1 MLHFVSL
8 RYKRRLVMK
17 NLGLFII
24 GKLISVFGSA
34 IYTFAIG
41 LYVLK
46 QTGSGFSFALTLFV
60 GLIPTIIFSPVAGYM
75 SDRFDKKKI
84 VVFMDFANGMM
95 FLTLFLLTLK
105 FELNQPMI
113 YISTFMTTVFTTF
126 FGIAFEAAK
135 TNLVA
140 DEKLMS
146 INSLSKVIDSTAL
159 ILAPVLGGLIF
170 AFTDIKTFILI
181 NAVCFIFSAG
191 IETMIDFNYNVK
203 STAEINDDGGF
214 VEDIKDGLTYIRK
227 SSEIVK
233 MINVLVILNFFISF
247 SVTVP
252 LPYIINNLLNLSSNQ
267 YGIIQGAFPVG
278 MILGAVVV
286 GKIIE
291 KIDYMKLLIFSSIT
305 LSVAIALLGLPLVLA
320 DASSLVYMIYYI
332 SIMVIFGIAI
342 SFIDVPILWLMQKSI
357 PDNLRGKVLSISM
370 SIVKLI
376 APLGLVISGM
386 IINSV
391 PVYIMTFAGGG
402 ILMLS
407 NLMILNQKNK
417 PA

>member
-1 MLHFVSL
+1 ML
-8 RYKRRLVMK
+8 Y
-17 NLGLFII
+17 LGLLII
-24 GKLISVFGSA
+24 AKLISVFGSA

-95 FLTLFLLTLK
+95 FLILFLLKLK

-135 TNLVA
+135 PNLVA

-191 IETMIDFNYNVK
+191 IETMIDFNYNIK

-320 DASSLVYMIYYI
+320 DASSLAYMIYYI

>member
-1 MLHFVSL
+1 
-8 RYKRRLVMK
+8 MK

-84 VVFMDFANGMM
+84 VVSMDFANGMM
-95 FLTLFLLTLK
+95 FLILFLFTLK

-135 TNLVA
+135 PNLVA

-146 INSLSKVIDSTAL
+146 INSLSKAIDSTAL

-278 MILGAVVV
+278 MILGAVAV

-320 DASSLVYMIYYI
+320 DASSLAYMIYYI

>member
-1 MLHFVSL
+1 
-8 RYKRRLVMK
+8 MK

>member
-1 MLHFVSL
+1 
-8 RYKRRLVMK
+8 MK

-84 VVFMDFANGMM
+84 VVSMDFANGMM
-95 FLTLFLLTLK
+95 FLILFLFTLK

-135 TNLVA
+135 PNLVA

-191 IETMIDFNYNVK
+191 IETMIDFNYNIK
-203 STAEINDDGGF
+203 STVEINDDGGF

-278 MILGAVVV
+278 MILGAVAV

-320 DASSLVYMIYYI
+320 DASSLAYMIYYI

>member
-1 MLHFVSL
+1 
-8 RYKRRLVMK
+8 MK

-84 VVFMDFANGMM
+84 VVSMDFANGMM
-95 FLTLFLLTLK
+95 FLILFLLTLK

-135 TNLVA
+135 PNLVA

-146 INSLSKVIDSTAL
+146 INSLSKVIDSTSL

-191 IETMIDFNYNVK
+191 IETMIDFNYNIK

-320 DASSLVYMIYYI
+320 DASSLAYMIYYI

>member
-1 MLHFVSL
+1 
-8 RYKRRLVMK
+8 
-17 NLGLFII
+17 
-24 GKLISVFGSA
+24 
-34 IYTFAIG
+34 
-41 LYVLK
+41 
-46 QTGSGFSFALTLFV
+46 
-60 GLIPTIIFSPVAGYM
+60 
-75 SDRFDKKKI
+75 
-84 VVFMDFANGMM
+84 
-95 FLTLFLLTLK
+95 
-105 FELNQPMI
+105 
-113 YISTFMTTVFTTF
+113 
-126 FGIAFEAAK
+126 
-135 TNLVA
+135 
-140 DEKLMS
+140 
-146 INSLSKVIDSTAL
+146 
-159 ILAPVLGGLIF
+159 
-170 AFTDIKTFILI
+170 
-181 NAVCFIFSAG
+181 
-191 IETMIDFNYNVK
+191 MIDFNYNVK

-320 DASSLVYMIYYI
+320 DASSLAYMIYYI

>member
-1 MLHFVSL
+1 
-8 RYKRRLVMK
+8 MK

-95 FLTLFLLTLK
+95 FLILFVLTLK

-135 TNLVA
+135 PNLVA

-170 AFTDIKTFILI
+170 AFTDIQTFILI

-191 IETMIDFNYNVK
+191 IETMIDFNYNIK

-227 SSEIVK
+227 SSEIIK

-305 LSVAIALLGLPLVLA
+305 LSVAIAFLGLPLVLA
-320 DASSLVYMIYYI
+320 DASSLAYMIYYI

>member
-1 MLHFVSL
+1 
-8 RYKRRLVMK
+8 MK

-95 FLTLFLLTLK
+95 FLILFVLTLK

-135 TNLVA
+135 PNLVA

-191 IETMIDFNYNVK
+191 IETMIDFNHNIK

-320 DASSLVYMIYYI
+320 DASSLAYMIYYI

>member
-1 MLHFVSL
+1 
-8 RYKRRLVMK
+8 MK

-95 FLTLFLLTLK
+95 FLILFVLTLK

-135 TNLVA
+135 PNLVA

-170 AFTDIKTFILI
+170 ALTDIKTFILI

-191 IETMIDFNYNVK
+191 IETMIDFNYNIK

-320 DASSLVYMIYYI
+320 DASSLAYMIYYI

-391 PVYIMTFAGGG
+391 PVYIMTFSGGG

>member
-1 MLHFVSL
+1 
-8 RYKRRLVMK
+8 MK

-84 VVFMDFANGMM
+84 VVSMDFANGMM
-95 FLTLFLLTLK
+95 FLILFVLTLK

-135 TNLVA
+135 PNLVA

-146 INSLSKVIDSTAL
+146 INSLSKAIDSTAL

-191 IETMIDFNYNVK
+191 IETMIDFNYNIK
-203 STAEINDDGGF
+203 STVEINDDGGF

-247 SVTVP
+247 SVTEP

-320 DASSLVYMIYYI
+320 DASSLAYMIYYI

>member
-1 MLHFVSL
+1 
-8 RYKRRLVMK
+8 MK

-84 VVFMDFANGMM
+84 VVSMDFANGMM
-95 FLTLFLLTLK
+95 FLILFLLTLK

-135 TNLVA
+135 PNLVA

-191 IETMIDFNYNVK
+191 IETMIDFNYNIK

-278 MILGAVVV
+278 MILGAVAV

-320 DASSLVYMIYYI
+320 DATSLAYMIYYI

>member
-1 MLHFVSL
+1 
-8 RYKRRLVMK
+8 MK

-84 VVFMDFANGMM
+84 VVSMDFANGMM
-95 FLTLFLLTLK
+95 FLILFVLTLK

-135 TNLVA
+135 PNLVA

-181 NAVCFIFSAG
+181 NAVCFIFSAV
-191 IETMIDFNYNVK
+191 IETMIDFNYNIK
-203 STAEINDDGGF
+203 STVEINDDGGF
-214 VEDIKDGLTYIRK
+214 LEDIKDGLTYIRR

-320 DASSLVYMIYYI
+320 DASSLAYMIYYI

>member
-1 MLHFVSL
+1 
-8 RYKRRLVMK
+8 MK

-84 VVFMDFANGMM
+84 VVFMDFSNGMM
-95 FLTLFLLTLK
+95 FLILFMLTLK

-135 TNLVA
+135 PNLVA

-170 AFTDIKTFILI
+170 AFTDIKTFILM
-181 NAVCFIFSAG
+181 NTVCFIFSAG
-191 IETMIDFNYNVK
+191 IETMIDFNYNIK

-320 DASSLVYMIYYI
+320 DATSLAYMIYYI

-391 PVYIMTFAGGG
+391 PVYIMTFSGGG

>member
-1 MLHFVSL
+1 
-8 RYKRRLVMK
+8 MK

-84 VVFMDFANGMM
+84 VVSMDFANGMM
-95 FLTLFLLTLK
+95 FLILFLFTLK

-135 TNLVA
+135 PNLVA

-320 DASSLVYMIYYI
+320 DASSLAYMIYYI

>member
-1 MLHFVSL
+1 
-8 RYKRRLVMK
+8 MK

-84 VVFMDFANGMM
+84 VVSMDFANGMM
-95 FLTLFLLTLK
+95 FLILFVLTLK

-135 TNLVA
+135 PNLVA

-191 IETMIDFNYNVK
+191 IETMIDFNYNIK
-203 STAEINDDGGF
+203 STVEINDDGGF

-278 MILGAVVV
+278 MILGAVAV

-320 DASSLVYMIYYI
+320 DASSLAYMIYYI

>member
-1 MLHFVSL
+1 MPHFVSL

-95 FLTLFLLTLK
+95 FSILFLLTLK

-135 TNLVA
+135 PNLVA

-170 AFTDIKTFILI
+170 SFTDIKTFILI

-203 STAEINDDGGF
+203 SKAEINDDGGF

-291 KIDYMKLLIFSSIT
+291 KIDYIKLLIFSSIT

-320 DASSLVYMIYYI
+320 DASSLAYMIYYI

>member
-1 MLHFVSL
+1 
-8 RYKRRLVMK
+8 MK

-95 FLTLFLLTLK
+95 FLILFLLKLK

-135 TNLVA
+135 PNLVA

-191 IETMIDFNYNVK
+191 IETMIDFNYNIK

-320 DASSLVYMIYYI
+320 DASSLAYMIYYI
-332 SIMVIFGIAI
+332 SIMVIFGMAI

-357 PDNLRGKVLSISM
+357 PDNLRGKVLSTSM

>member
-1 MLHFVSL
+1 
-8 RYKRRLVMK
+8 MK

-84 VVFMDFANGMM
+84 VVSMDFANGMM
-95 FLTLFLLTLK
+95 FLILFMLTLK

-135 TNLVA
+135 PNLVA

-146 INSLSKVIDSTAL
+146 INSLSKAIDSTAL
-159 ILAPVLGGLIF
+159 ILAPVLGGIIF

-191 IETMIDFNYNVK
+191 IETMIDFNYNIK
-203 STAEINDDGGF
+203 STVEINDDGGF

-278 MILGAVVV
+278 MILGAVAV

-305 LSVAIALLGLPLVLA
+305 LSVAIALLGLPLVIA
-320 DASSLVYMIYYI
+320 DASSLAYMIYYI

>member
-1 MLHFVSL
+1 
-8 RYKRRLVMK
+8 MK

-95 FLTLFLLTLK
+95 FLILFMLTLK

-135 TNLVA
+135 PNLVA

-191 IETMIDFNYNVK
+191 IETMIDFNYNIK

-214 VEDIKDGLTYIRK
+214 VKDIKDGLTYIRK

-286 GKIIE
+286 GRIIE

-305 LSVAIALLGLPLVLA
+305 LSVAIALLGLPLILA
-320 DASSLVYMIYYI
+320 DASSLAYMIYYI

-407 NLMILNQKNK
+407 NLMILNKKNK

>member
-1 MLHFVSL
+1 
-8 RYKRRLVMK
+8 MK

-95 FLTLFLLTLK
+95 SLILFMLTLK

-135 TNLVA
+135 PNLVA

-191 IETMIDFNYNVK
+191 IETMIDFNYNIK

-320 DASSLVYMIYYI
+320 DASSLAYMIYYI

>member
-1 MLHFVSL
+1 
-8 RYKRRLVMK
+8 MK

-84 VVFMDFANGMM
+84 VVSMDFANGMM
-95 FLTLFLLTLK
+95 FLILFMLTLK

-135 TNLVA
+135 PNLVA

-181 NAVCFIFSAG
+181 NAVCFIFSAV
-191 IETMIDFNYNVK
+191 IETMIDFNHNIK

-233 MINVLVILNFFISF
+233 VINVLVILNFFISF

-286 GKIIE
+286 GRIIE

-305 LSVAIALLGLPLVLA
+305 LSVAIAFLGLPLVLA
-320 DASSLVYMIYYI
+320 DASSLAYMIYYI

>member
-1 MLHFVSL
+1 
-8 RYKRRLVMK
+8 MK

-95 FLTLFLLTLK
+95 FLILFLLTLK

-135 TNLVA
+135 PNLVA

-191 IETMIDFNYNVK
+191 IETMIDFNYNIK

-286 GKIIE
+286 GRIIE

-320 DASSLVYMIYYI
+320 DASSLAYMIYYI
-332 SIMVIFGIAI
+332 SVMVIFGIAI

>member
-1 MLHFVSL
+1 
-8 RYKRRLVMK
+8 MK

-95 FLTLFLLTLK
+95 FLILFMLTLK

-135 TNLVA
+135 PNLVA

-278 MILGAVVV
+278 MILGAVAV

-320 DASSLVYMIYYI
+320 DASSLAYMIYYI

>member
-1 MLHFVSL
+1 
-8 RYKRRLVMK
+8 MK

-95 FLTLFLLTLK
+95 FLILFMLTLK

-135 TNLVA
+135 PNLVA

-191 IETMIDFNYNVK
+191 IETMIDFNYNIK

-278 MILGAVVV
+278 MILGAVAV

-320 DASSLVYMIYYI
+320 DASSLAYMIYYI

>member
-1 MLHFVSL
+1 
-8 RYKRRLVMK
+8 MK

-95 FLTLFLLTLK
+95 FLILFVLTLK

-135 TNLVA
+135 PNLVA

-191 IETMIDFNYNVK
+191 IETMIDFNYNIK
-203 STAEINDDGGF
+203 STVEINDDGGF

-278 MILGAVVV
+278 MILGAVAV

-320 DASSLVYMIYYI
+320 DASSLAYMIYYI

>member
-1 MLHFVSL
+1 
-8 RYKRRLVMK
+8 MK

-95 FLTLFLLTLK
+95 FLILFVLTLK

-135 TNLVA
+135 PNLVA

-170 AFTDIKTFILI
+170 AFTEIKTFILI

-191 IETMIDFNYNVK
+191 IETMIDFNYNIK
-203 STAEINDDGGF
+203 STVEINDDGGF

-320 DASSLVYMIYYI
+320 DASSLAYMIYYI

-357 PDNLRGKVLSISM
+357 PDNLRGKVLSTSM

>member
-1 MLHFVSL
+1 
-8 RYKRRLVMK
+8 MK

-95 FLTLFLLTLK
+95 FLILFVLTLK

-135 TNLVA
+135 PNLVA

-181 NAVCFIFSAG
+181 NAVCFIFSAV
-191 IETMIDFNYNVK
+191 IETMIDFNHNIK

-278 MILGAVVV
+278 TILGAVVV

-320 DASSLVYMIYYI
+320 DASSLAYMIYYI

>member
-1 MLHFVSL
+1 
-8 RYKRRLVMK
+8 MK

-95 FLTLFLLTLK
+95 FLILFMLTLK

-135 TNLVA
+135 PNLVA

-214 VEDIKDGLTYIRK
+214 VEDIKDGLTYIK
-227 SSEIVK
+227 KNSEIVK

-320 DASSLVYMIYYI
+320 DASSLAYMIYYV

>member
-1 MLHFVSL
+1 
-8 RYKRRLVMK
+8 MK

-95 FLTLFLLTLK
+95 FLILFILTLK

-135 TNLVA
+135 PNLVA

-278 MILGAVVV
+278 MILGAVV
-286 GKIIE
+286 GRIIE
-291 KIDYMKLLIFSSIT
+291 KIDYMKLLVFSSIT

-320 DASSLVYMIYYI
+320 DASSLAYMIYYI

>member
-1 MLHFVSL
+1 
-8 RYKRRLVMK
+8 MK

-84 VVFMDFANGMM
+84 VVFMDFSNGMM
-95 FLTLFLLTLK
+95 FLILFVLTLK

-135 TNLVA
+135 PNLVA

-191 IETMIDFNYNVK
+191 IETMIDFNYNIK

-278 MILGAVVV
+278 MILGAVAV

-320 DASSLVYMIYYI
+320 DASSLAYMIYYI

>member
-1 MLHFVSL
+1 
-8 RYKRRLVMK
+8 MK

-84 VVFMDFANGMM
+84 VVSMDFANGMM
-95 FLTLFLLTLK
+95 FLILFMLTLK

-135 TNLVA
+135 PNLVD

-191 IETMIDFNYNVK
+191 IETMIDFNYNIK

-286 GKIIE
+286 GRIIE

-305 LSVAIALLGLPLVLA
+305 LSVAISLLGLPLVLA
-320 DASSLVYMIYYI
+320 DASSLAYMIYYI

>member
-1 MLHFVSL
+1 
-8 RYKRRLVMK
+8 MK

-95 FLTLFLLTLK
+95 FLILFMLTLK

-135 TNLVA
+135 PNLVA

-191 IETMIDFNYNVK
+191 IETMIDFNYNIK

-320 DASSLVYMIYYI
+320 DATSLAYMIYYI

>member
-1 MLHFVSL
+1 
-8 RYKRRLVMK
+8 MK

-84 VVFMDFANGMM
+84 VVSMDFANGMM
-95 FLTLFLLTLK
+95 FLILFLLTLK

-135 TNLVA
+135 PNLVA

-305 LSVAIALLGLPLVLA
+305 LSVAISLLGLPLVLA
-320 DASSLVYMIYYI
+320 DASSLAYMIYYI

>member
-1 MLHFVSL
+1 
-8 RYKRRLVMK
+8 MK

-95 FLTLFLLTLK
+95 FLILFVLTLK

-135 TNLVA
+135 PNLVA

-191 IETMIDFNYNVK
+191 IETMIDFNYNIK

-267 YGIIQGAFPVG
+267 YGVIQGAFPVG
-278 MILGAVVV
+278 MILGAVAV

-320 DASSLVYMIYYI
+320 DASSLAYMIYYI

>member
-1 MLHFVSL
+1 
-8 RYKRRLVMK
+8 MK

-46 QTGSGFSFALTLFV
+46 QTGSGFSFALTLFI

-84 VVFMDFANGMM
+84 VVSMDFANGMM
-95 FLTLFLLTLK
+95 FLILFVLTLK

-135 TNLVA
+135 PNLVA

-191 IETMIDFNYNVK
+191 IETMIDFNYNIK

-320 DASSLVYMIYYI
+320 DASSLAYMIYYI

>member
-1 MLHFVSL
+1 
-8 RYKRRLVMK
+8 MK

-95 FLTLFLLTLK
+95 FLILFLLTLK

-135 TNLVA
+135 PNLVA

-191 IETMIDFNYNVK
+191 IETMIDFNYNIK

-278 MILGAVVV
+278 MILGAVAV

-320 DASSLVYMIYYI
+320 DASSLAYMIYYI

>member
-1 MLHFVSL
+1 
-8 RYKRRLVMK
+8 MK

-95 FLTLFLLTLK
+95 FLILFLLKLK

-135 TNLVA
+135 PNLVA

-146 INSLSKVIDSTAL
+146 INSLSKVIDSTSL

-181 NAVCFIFSAG
+181 NAVCFIFSAV
-191 IETMIDFNYNVK
+191 IETMIDFNYNIK
-203 STAEINDDGGF
+203 STVEINDDGGF

-278 MILGAVVV
+278 MILGAVAV

-320 DASSLVYMIYYI
+320 DASSLAYMIYYI

>member
-1 MLHFVSL
+1 
-8 RYKRRLVMK
+8 MK

-84 VVFMDFANGMM
+84 VVSMDFANGMM
-95 FLTLFLLTLK
+95 FLILFVLTLK

-135 TNLVA
+135 PNLVA

-191 IETMIDFNYNVK
+191 IETMIDFNYNIK

-227 SSEIVK
+227 NSEIVK

-320 DASSLVYMIYYI
+320 DATSLAYMIYYI

>member
-1 MLHFVSL
+1 
-8 RYKRRLVMK
+8 MK

-84 VVFMDFANGMM
+84 VVSMDFANGMI
-95 FLTLFLLTLK
+95 FLILFILTLK

-135 TNLVA
+135 PNLVA

-146 INSLSKVIDSTAL
+146 INSLSKAIDSTAL

-191 IETMIDFNYNVK
+191 IETMIDFNYNIK

-305 LSVAIALLGLPLVLA
+305 LSVAIALLGLPLILA
-320 DASSLVYMIYYI
+320 DASSLAYMIYYI

>member
-1 MLHFVSL
+1 
-8 RYKRRLVMK
+8 MK

-84 VVFMDFANGMM
+84 VVSMDFANGMM
-95 FLTLFLLTLK
+95 FLILFLLTFK

-135 TNLVA
+135 PNLVA

-191 IETMIDFNYNVK
+191 IETMIDFNYNIK
-203 STAEINDDGGF
+203 STVEINDDGGF

-286 GKIIE
+286 GRIIE

-305 LSVAIALLGLPLVLA
+305 LSVAIAFLGLPLVLA
-320 DASSLVYMIYYI
+320 DASSLAYMIYYI

-357 PDNLRGKVLSISM
+357 PDNLRGKVLSTSM